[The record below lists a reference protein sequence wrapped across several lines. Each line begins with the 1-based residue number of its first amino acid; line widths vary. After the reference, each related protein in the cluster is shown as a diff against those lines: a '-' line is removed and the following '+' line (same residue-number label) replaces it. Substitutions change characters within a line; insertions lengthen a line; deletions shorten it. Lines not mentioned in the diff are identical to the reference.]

1 MARRLAAILAGDV
14 VGYSRLIAVDEART
28 HERLKA
34 LRQIFIEPKIDEHH
48 GRIAK
53 LMGDGALVESAR
65 AWCARPLSTARPDP
79 LSSAKENDHVHPI
92 VFRHPALQHQ
102 CSGRGTGRSP
112 PPPGGD
118 PLA

>member
-1 MARRLAAILAGDV
+1 LALFLLAVGAYHSLARLGWTELMARGIAAILPSDV
-14 VGYSRLIAVDEART
+14 VGYSRLMAVEART

-34 LRQIFIEPKIDEHH
+34 LRQDFI
-48 GRIAK
+48 GVAK
-53 LMGDGALVESAR
+53 LMGDGA
-65 AWCARPLSTARPDP
+65 